1 MEINIVVEES
11 KCDGGFNGED
21 ESCTM
26 EVEQRTGPSDCHLG
40 EEVNTVVEETMMVES
55 VHSPKINVKQVFTLG
70 FLRSFSGSKDRH
82 GHGINLEMDLAQTLS
97 KNLNGKGFLSL
108 NHSGLGR
115 QPAFV
120 PKLLQNEKKKKKKKK
135 KKKVW
140 LEEFTSFARLHGHK
154 VTTVSKHISKSIIF
168 RPTAAAIA
176 RSDLSEGVSSLS
188 NLPLNEAKATIQ
200 LGFLLNC
207 GSDNEL
213 QEGGL
218 KYITDDGFITVGNKT
233 TLKQPGLHLVLST
246 LRYFPDNAA
255 HKYCY
260 VFPVIKGG
268 KFLVKTTYYYGGYDG
283 EKEPPVF
290 DQFIDGTKWSMVN
303 TTEDYAN
310 GLSSFYE
317 IIVTAHGKTLSVC
330 LARNQHT
337 VSSPFISA
345 LELQHLEDSLYNST
359 DFDNYALSTV
369 ARNCFGCEAQIISFP
384 DDQFNR
390 FWTPFKDSNPVVTS
404 RSNITASEFWNI
416 PPAKALSAAITTSR
430 GKKLTVKW
438 PPFLLPKTNYYI
450 ALYFQDNRNPS
461 PYSWRVFSVAVNGMD
476 FYTDI
481 NVTTKGVSV
490 YTAHWPLAGQT
501 EIVLTPHS
509 DSPVG
514 PLINAGEVFQIF
526 PLGKRTLTRDVI
538 AIEDLARGFDNP
550 PGDWHGDPCLP
561 EKHSWTGVTCS
572 IGAKYA
578 RIVSLNLT
586 NVGLIGELAES
597 VDHLTALTSLTLEGN
612 KLSGSIPKM
621 SSLKSLEILHLD
633 GNQFQGEIPE
643 SLGQLTHLRS
653 LQLQNNYLNGSVP
666 NSLLKKN
673 GLNLHI
679 DYGYSVAG
687 QEVGQGN
694 SQNVAFEGQTSSPPT
709 DPRKA
714 LLLDTQQTIGSMS
727 SHENQMVV
735 DDLLALFK

>member
-1 MEINIVVEES
+1 MSVPIFLLWLVSIPLIV
-11 KCDGGFNGED
+11 
-21 ESCTM
+21 
-26 EVEQRTGPSDCHLG
+26 QA
-40 EEVNTVVEETMMVES
+40 
-55 VHSPKINVKQVFTLG
+55 
-70 FLRSFSGSKDRH
+70 GSAPPR
-82 GHGINLEMDLAQTLS
+82 
-97 KNLNGKGFLSL
+97 
-108 NHSGLGR
+108 
-115 QPAFV
+115 
-120 PKLLQNEKKKKKKKK
+120 
-135 KKKVW
+135 
-140 LEEFTSFARLHGHK
+140 
-154 VTTVSKHISKSIIF
+154 
-168 RPTAAAIA
+168 
-176 RSDLSEGVSSLS
+176 
-188 NLPLNEAKATIQ
+188 
-200 LGFLLNC
+200 GFLLNC

-233 TLKQPGLHLVLST
+233 TLKQPGLHMVLST

-337 VSSPFISA
+337 MSRIASDVKPK
-345 LELQHLEDSLYNST
+345 SLVFET
-359 DFDNYALSTV
+359 
-369 ARNCFGCEAQIISFP
+369 GFP

-416 PPAKALSAAITTSR
+416 PPANALSAAITTSR
-430 GKKLTVKW
+430 GKKLTVQW

-526 PLGKRTLTRDVI
+526 PLGKRTLTRDGSTLERRFCRSSGESHHPVYFQALQRYLI

-621 SSLKSLEILHLD
+621 SSLKSLEILITPGNHLA
-633 GNQFQGEIPE
+633 
-643 SLGQLTHLRS
+643 TAH
-653 LQLQNNYLNGSVP
+653 
-666 NSLLKKN
+666 
-673 GLNLHI
+673 
-679 DYGYSVAG
+679 
-687 QEVGQGN
+687 
-694 SQNVAFEGQTSSPPT
+694 
-709 DPRKA
+709 
-714 LLLDTQQTIGSMS
+714 
-727 SHENQMVV
+727 
-735 DDLLALFK
+735 